1 MPYDWTMARRK
12 TTVYLDDD
20 LRIATKAVA
29 ATSDCSENDVIEEAL
44 RTYLQSGRAAKARD
58 SLRRLMG
65 QWAEQPTDLTDDEA
79 MDLANEAKQW
89 ARQQERR

>member
-1 MPYDWTMARRK
+1 MARRK

-29 ATSDCSENDVIEEAL
+29 ATTDCSENDVIEEAL

-58 SLRRLMG
+58 SLRLLMK
-65 QWAEQPTDLTDDEA
+65 QWADEPTDLTEGKAAELADEA
-79 MDLANEAKQW
+79 KEWVRSQ
-89 ARQQERR
+89 R

>member
-1 MPYDWTMARRK
+1 MGHMARRK

-29 ATSDCSENDVIEEAL
+29 ATTDCSENDVIEEAL

-58 SLRRLMG
+58 SLRRLMK
-65 QWAEQPTDLTDDEA
+65 QWADEPTDLTEDRA
-79 MDLANEAKQW
+79 MELADEAKQW
-89 ARQQERR
+89 ARSQR